1 MKKLAVLGPK
11 GTYSDIAARKYLNG
25 NDEYEIEY
33 YQSIIKAI
41 NSVDDN
47 TLAIVPF
54 ENTLDGF
61 VFEALDSIIAKKLNI
76 ISQIKLDIDFAFCA
90 NTDDINKVETVFS
103 QFKAY
108 GQCLDFINSHS
119 FDVIKTESNIVSL
132 NMLKDSGENFGAIVP
147 IHAIKDDEFPL
158 EILHIADSKE
168 NETRFFLVSK
178 DKKEIAK
185 KNNLEASVLI
195 SSIIDRPGILFDILK
210 VFHDYNINLKS
221 ILSRPLKT
229 KMGAYNFYL
238 ELSLK
243 DIELESLYELVNNNN
258 NNEDNITL
266 LGIYEAIEWT

>member
-90 NTDDINKVETVFS
+90 NTDDINKVDTVFS

-147 IHAIKDDEFPL
+147 IHAIKIDEFPL

-229 KMGAYNFYL
+229 KIGAC
-238 ELSLK
+238 K
-243 DIELESLYELVNNNN
+243 
-258 NNEDNITL
+258 
-266 LGIYEAIEWT
+266 